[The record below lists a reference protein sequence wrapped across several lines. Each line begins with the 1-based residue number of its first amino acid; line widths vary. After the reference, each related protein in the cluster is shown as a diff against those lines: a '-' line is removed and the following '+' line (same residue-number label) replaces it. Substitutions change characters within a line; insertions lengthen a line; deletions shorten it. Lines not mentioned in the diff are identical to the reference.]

1 MRSPDCYKGFFSH
14 LSCTLLYVEH
24 PHSQLIMSADNK
36 HPQPTTVLGLD
47 EVRDEKLQPLSKRIK
62 NIVWDTLEYTPQER
76 RLITKLDFF
85 ILTWAGFSYFSKN
98 LNSKNVS
105 NAYVSGMKEEI
116 NVVGNEYQTFT
127 TMWTMY
133 EIPLSE

>member
-1 MRSPDCYKGFFSH
+1 
-14 LSCTLLYVEH
+14 
-24 PHSQLIMSADNK
+24 MSADNK